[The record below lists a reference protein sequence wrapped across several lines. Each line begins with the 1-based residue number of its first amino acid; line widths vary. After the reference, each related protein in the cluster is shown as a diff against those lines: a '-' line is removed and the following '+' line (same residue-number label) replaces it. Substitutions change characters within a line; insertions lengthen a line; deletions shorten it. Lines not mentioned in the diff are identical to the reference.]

1 MSISANQN
9 LNRWIWS
16 CLQSKSRLTRL
27 NLKTKTSITEERREV
42 KVQKLGYSLLS
53 SRMMRYENKLGGTF
67 EPGRPISFGCRK
79 RILNLYQ
86 TGYNASQISQRTC
99 VTKPCVIKLIK
110 QYNTWGSMKPF
121 QKSGKLPQ
129 KTTDEVLAFIELQ
142 ARLKPSIYGR
152 EIRRKLINIGEFTN
166 SDAPS
171 VSWINKVIHNK
182 LNMTSKGISELPK

>member
-1 MSISANQN
+1 
-9 LNRWIWS
+9 
-16 CLQSKSRLTRL
+16 
-27 NLKTKTSITEERREV
+27 
-42 KVQKLGYSLLS
+42 
-53 SRMMRYENKLGGTF
+53 MRYENKLGGTF

-142 ARLKPSIYGR
+142 VRLKPSIYGR

-182 LNMTSKGISELPK
+182 LNMTSKGISELPKEAYREENTRKADDYLDIISRIDPAKLHFFDESSVIRTTGNRPRGRSEKGKPGI